1 MASVALDTRPPDR
14 VTITGSRPDGR
25 WKLMRVPVFV
35 EVSAARSRLLFQ
47 RPSGREPLRTDAP
60 VVCPKRQTTGYCPA
74 PIRAKAN
81 SESPKFHP
89 PFMRTCAKFI

>member
-14 VTITGSRPDGR
+14 AAITGLRPDGR
-25 WKLMRVPVFV
+25 WN
-35 EVSAARSRLLFQ
+35 RSREPEAENSTKTGTRTSFQ
-47 RPSGREPLRTDAP
+47 RPSGREPLQTDTP

-89 PFMRTCAKFI
+89 PFMGTCTNH